1 MEDFRSLSIEEL
13 GGYLQNK
20 SVSDD
25 AIEALKENK
34 VSGLALL
41 LVSESELKDLLPTIG
56 DRAIVCSLL
65 SDIKVSI
72 ILLCPFL
79 PLDIVV
85 MFDKNGIISR

>member
-56 DRAIVCSLL
+56 DRAIVRSLL

-72 ILLCPFL
+72 ILEITM
-79 PLDIVV
+79 PLFTSGYCSYV
-85 MFDKNGIISR
+85 